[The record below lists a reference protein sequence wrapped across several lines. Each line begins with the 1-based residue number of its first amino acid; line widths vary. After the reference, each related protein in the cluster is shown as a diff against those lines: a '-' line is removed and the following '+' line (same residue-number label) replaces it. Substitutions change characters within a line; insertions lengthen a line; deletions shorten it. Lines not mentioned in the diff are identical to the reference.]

1 MKTKMSI
8 LKSAILSLS
17 VLSLGAAT
25 ASAAITFDLRAS
37 AVDNGGSFGGGGKT
51 VGLNPVGT
59 TSVTLQVWAQ
69 ASSVA
74 SSADPY
80 GVQVILGSIKSTT
93 VAGPASGALAASS
106 PAVPFGNQNTVGTLA
121 ELSSVT
127 DTVGDL
133 GSNGT
138 IVTTNF
144 IKFRKDPLAG
154 GQQVG
159 AVFFASGGS
168 PNGATNNAITNGHEF
183 LMGTVTL
190 SITAFSPASIL
201 NMNWVIPAF
210 SAPLN
215 RQQIAQWT
223 DGDNVVNNGSTQ
235 FAEMFVGAPIVI
247 TAVPEPSAFGMVLIG
262 ALGLVGF
269 RRLGF
274 RRSA

>member
-1 MKTKMSI
+1 MKTNISI
-8 LKSAILSLS
+8 LHSAILGLS

-25 ASAAITFDLRAS
+25 ASAAITFDLRAA
-37 AVDNGGSFGGGGKT
+37 AVNNDGSFGGGGKT
-51 VGLNPVGT
+51 VALNPVGT

-69 ASSVA
+69 V
-74 SSADPY
+74 SSAAPSVNPY

-93 VAGPASGALAASS
+93 VAGPATGALAASS
-106 PAVPFGNQNTVGTLA
+106 PAAPFNNQNTVGALA
-121 ELSSVT
+121 ELSSPV
-127 DTVGDL
+127 DTVADL
-133 GSNGT
+133 GSNLT
-138 IVTTNF
+138 AVSPNF
-144 IKFRKDPLAG
+144 IKFRKDATAG

-159 AVFFASGGS
+159 AVFFATGGS

-190 SITAFSPASIL
+190 SITAFSPASVL

-210 SAPLN
+210 ATPAN
-215 RQQIAQWT
+215 RGQIAQWT
-223 DGDNVVNNGSTQ
+223 DGDNVVNTGSTQ

-247 TAVPEPSAFGMVLIG
+247 TAVPEPSAFGMVLVG

-274 RRSA
+274 RRTA